1 MSVGERSRLRTKSWD
16 VQPCSGWPEVKEEA
30 RDSVWELEEKKP
42 QKAKGRL
49 SEKVGVVILT
59 EWYWKVSKVKKK
71 GITIGSGEV
80 AAGPRRVEWGWSQ
93 TALLHRPTVVC
104 SRPCYLASW
113 SSSFFLKTVP
123 TVTVKWTQ
131 CLNVLRTVLAIII
144 TMVSGDPGK
153 LKEMMQNSLP
163 LDSSCF
169 SNTSL
174 PSSPFSTDTKLAAWG
189 GSTFEIHGIGST
201 WFPQRPSGWESILE
215 VFVSVLSWSHV

>member
-1 MSVGERSRLRTKSWD
+1 MSVGKRSRLRTKSWD
-16 VQPCSGWPEVKEEA
+16 VQPCSGRPGVKEEA
-30 RDSVWELEEKKP
+30 RGSVWELEEKKP
-42 QKAKGRL
+42 QKAKGRV

-59 EWYWKVSKVKKK
+59 EWYWKVSKMKKK
-71 GITIGSGEV
+71 GVTIGSGQV
-80 AAGPRRVEWGWSQ
+80 AAGPRRVEWDSG
-93 TALLHRPTVVC
+93 ARLFHRPTVLY
-104 SRPCYLASW
+104 SRPCYLAALGSG
-113 SSSFFLKTVP
+113 FFRKTAP
-123 TVTVKWTQ
+123 IVTIKWTQ

-174 PSSPFSTDTKLAAWG
+174 PSSPFSTDTEHAAWG
-189 GSTFEIHGIGST
+189 GSKFEIHGIGST

-215 VFVSVLSWSHV
+215 IFVSVLSWSHV